1 MATPPPAHAEPPLG
15 RRARLRAEALTSIKQ
30 AALDQLREQ
39 GASALSL
46 RAVARA
52 VGMSSPGVYRYFAS
66 RDELLTALIADAYDD
81 LAAALEA
88 ARDAGGPSAAAR
100 LRAVA
105 LGYADWARAHPAE
118 FSLVFGPPVP
128 TYQAPADGDTTRA
141 VRRFGAVW
149 AGLLAE
155 ALPSSVAAPA
165 LPVRPDGVLSLA
177 GVAVPDD
184 PRFLG
189 ALMRLWTR
197 LHGVLALGLYGHLLP
212 ATLADGAVQQLYEA
226 EVDAA
231 LAELGIVA
239 SRPIPSAPTAARSGA
254 ASTRRRAA
262 ARR

>member
-1 MATPPPAHAEPPLG
+1 MALATSAPPDAPLG

-39 GASALSL
+39 GAGALSL
-46 RAVARA
+46 RAVART

-81 LAAALEA
+81 LAGALEA
-88 ARDAGGPSAAAR
+88 ARDDSGGSAASR

-128 TYQAPADGDTTRA
+128 SYEAPAEGDTTRA

-149 AGLLAE
+149 AGLLTE
-155 ALPSSVAAPA
+155 ALPSTDTSPA
-165 LPVRPDGVLSLA
+165 LPVRPDGVLSLP

-189 ALMRLWTR
+189 ALTRLWTR

-212 ATLADGAVQQLYEA
+212 ATLADGAVQRLYEA
-226 EVDAA
+226 EVDAV
-231 LAELGIVA
+231 LAELGVVDTGPATTGRSA
-239 SRPIPSAPTAARSGA
+239 SRRPGRSSREG
-254 ASTRRRAA
+254 S
-262 ARR
+262 